1 MQPNDQSFNGP
12 IPGASLTHEPGSQPD
27 ERPPMYVDPTEAYDF
42 LVDRIANPD
51 VFKRIAVAAELGV
64 PLELMVRP
72 IVFSGWAEGYYTN
85 DVMHLIAGPI
95 FELTGKLLEK
105 SGVDY
110 IPLAPRKQDESYEN
124 LLDML
129 YKRRE
134 ALEQGLDEPDD
145 EDEQPEMMQEEGVSE
160 PTESLMDQA
169 PVEEEEVSAPSS
181 GLMGRPE

>member
-1 MQPNDQSFNGP
+1 MQSNDQSFNGP
-12 IPGASLTHEPGSQPD
+12 IPGASLTHELGSQPD
-27 ERPPMYVDPTEAYDF
+27 EQPPMYVEPAEAYEF
-42 LVDRIANPD
+42 LVDRISNPN

-64 PLELMVRP
+64 PLELMIRP
-72 IVFSGWAEGYYTN
+72 IVFAGWAEGYYTN
-85 DVMHLIAGPI
+85 DVMHLIAGPV
-95 FELTGKLLEK
+95 FEVAGKLLEK

-129 YKRRE
+129 YKKRE

-145 EDEQPEMMQEEGVSE
+145 EDEQPEMMQEEVVSE
-160 PTESLMDQA
+160 PTEPLMDQA
-169 PVEEEEVSAPSS
+169 PVEEEVSAPSS

>member
-12 IPGASLTHEPGSQPD
+12 IPGASLTHELGSQPD
-27 ERPPMYVDPTEAYDF
+27 ERPPMYVDPSEAYEF
-42 LVDRIANPD
+42 LVDRISKPD

-72 IVFSGWAEGYYTN
+72 IVFAGWAEGYYTN
-85 DVMHLIAGPI
+85 DVMHLIAGPV

-105 SGVDY
+105 TGVDY
-110 IPLAPRKQDESYEN
+110 VALAPRKKDESYEN

-129 YKRRE
+129 HKKRE
-134 ALEQGLDEPDD
+134 ALTEELDEDS
-145 EDEQPEMMQEEGVSE
+145 EDEQPEMMQEEVVSE
-160 PTESLMDQA
+160 PTEPLMDQE
-169 PVEEEEVSAPSS
+169 PVEEEVSAPSS

>member
-12 IPGASLTHEPGSQPD
+12 IPGASLTHELGSQPD
-27 ERPPMYVDPTEAYDF
+27 ERPPMYVDPTEAYEF

-64 PLELMVRP
+64 PLELMIRP

-85 DVMHLIAGPI
+85 DVMHLIVGPI
-95 FELTGKLLEK
+95 FELTGKLLKK

-124 LLDML
+124 LLDLL
-129 YKRRE
+129 YKKRE
-134 ALEQGLDEPDD
+134 ALEKSLDEPDD
-145 EDEQPEMMQEEGVSE
+145 EDEQPEMMQEEVVSE
-160 PTESLMDQA
+160 PNDPVMDQEPA
-169 PVEEEEVSAPSS
+169 EEEVSAPSS